1 VPKSQARF
9 WTPAWQTGD
18 DEATRDIAAGRT
30 AVTTT
35 ADEFFAE
42 LDR

>member
-1 VPKSQARF
+1 MRTLMATRS
-9 WTPAWQTGD
+9 GE